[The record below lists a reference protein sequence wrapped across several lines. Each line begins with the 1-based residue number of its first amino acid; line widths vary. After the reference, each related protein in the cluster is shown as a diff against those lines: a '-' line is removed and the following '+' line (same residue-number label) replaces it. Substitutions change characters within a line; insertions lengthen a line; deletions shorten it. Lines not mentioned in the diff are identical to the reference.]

1 MKVLKP
7 ESPLNFLPKELGNDQ
22 LMIFD
27 SLRFTLEMI
36 DYCHSQLLSS
46 LEDLSLKKVKKTP
59 FKVFHY
65 AWSVI
70 DHCYRFQKLYK
81 KLNPPENSLIYNLS
95 YLTKFRD
102 AIQHVDRNLKGNV
115 KMLENGRPI
124 YGALKWVV
132 SDTEK
137 GEVYTALFV
146 SGIFNIQNI
155 KFKQHAQSGYPNC
168 INEILLETDTL
179 KKKEENEINISKLII
194 DVEEIVNRL
203 DANIN
208 EVIQSKKLQRL
219 DWKSRK
225 DVLLIMKN
233 DKS

>member
-1 MKVLKP
+1 MKILKP
-7 ESPLNFLPKELGNDQ
+7 DSPLNFLPKELGTDQ

-36 DYCHSQLLSS
+36 DYCYSQLVNS
-46 LEDLSLKKVKKTP
+46 LEDIALKNEKKTP

-70 DHCYRFQKLYK
+70 DHCQRFQKLYR
-81 KLNPPENSLIYNLS
+81 KLNPPENSPIHHIS

-115 KMLENGRPI
+115 KMIENGRPI

-137 GEVYTALFV
+137 GEVYTSLFV

-155 KFKQHAQSGYPNC
+155 TFKQHSQSGYPNL

-179 KKKEENEINISKLII
+179 KKNEENEINISKLII
-194 DVEEIVNRL
+194 EVEEIVSKL
-203 DANIN
+203 DANLN
-208 EVIQSKKLQRL
+208 DVIQSKKLQRL
-219 DWKSRK
+219 DWKSKK
-225 DVLLIMKN
+225 DVLLNMKN
-233 DKS
+233 E